1 MFRTKHAQK
10 VGYIQFL
17 KVVKC
22 SKRMNK
28 EVDAKH
34 LLFFMWWVDCEAVL
48 TLV

>member
-34 LLFFMWWVDCEAVL
+34 LLLLCGEWTAEQL
-48 TLV
+48 